1 MRTVQMTLDD
11 ELVEE
16 VDRVVKRL
24 HSNRSAFTRKA
35 LREALKRYAVEQQER
50 RHRRGY
56 ERYPVAAE
64 EFSVWGEEQAWGDDS

>member
-1 MRTVQMTLDD
+1 MTLDD